1 MATKYEVIE
10 IDHAEITVDVS
21 LLGKTEEMFFNATQ
35 MAKPFKKDVRE
46 FLRSAPVNR
55 YIDVILNEGNSH
67 IKTKDD

>member
-46 FLRSAPVNR
+46 FLRSAPVR
-55 YIDVILNEGNSH
+55 EDGVKFSELKSG
-67 IKTKDD
+67 KVK